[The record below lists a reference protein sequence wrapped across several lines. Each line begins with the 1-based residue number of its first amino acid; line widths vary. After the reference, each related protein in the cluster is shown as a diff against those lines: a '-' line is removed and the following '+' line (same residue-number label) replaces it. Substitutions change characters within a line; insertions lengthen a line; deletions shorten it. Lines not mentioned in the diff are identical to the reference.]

1 MRGHS
6 SLSFPTAAP
15 KKKDIEIVR
24 HVWSLHTYTRI
35 VVYIRQV
42 VICFY
47 STRCSDQ
54 LKRQGLV
61 TFQMVYCVGV
71 GGGFEEG
78 TMDGGGGRTKAGV
91 RGREGS

>member
-1 MRGHS
+1 M
-6 SLSFPTAAP
+6 
-15 KKKDIEIVR
+15 R
-24 HVWSLHTYTRI
+24 HVWSLDTYTRI

-47 STRCSDQ
+47 STRCSGQ

-78 TMDGGGGRTKAGV
+78 TVPTYGWWWWPDESRSAG
-91 RGREGS
+91 EGS